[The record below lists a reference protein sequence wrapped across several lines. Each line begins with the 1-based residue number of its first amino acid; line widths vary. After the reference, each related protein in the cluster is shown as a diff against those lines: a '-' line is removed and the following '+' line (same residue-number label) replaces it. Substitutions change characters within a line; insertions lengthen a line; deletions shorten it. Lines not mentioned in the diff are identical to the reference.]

1 MCAPNVRERLVPKLR
16 RRAHRAAE
24 SDRRERWPRD
34 AETAG
39 WDERDAPE
47 VVSPVRVRVQRRER
61 EREREDEQTKGAHGA
76 RHCE

>member
-1 MCAPNVRERLVPKLR
+1 LP
-16 RRAHRAAE
+16 
-24 SDRRERWPRD
+24 WD

>member
-1 MCAPNVRERLVPKLR
+1 MP
-16 RRAHRAAE
+16 
-24 SDRRERWPRD
+24 WD

-61 EREREDEQTKGAHGA
+61 EREREDEQTKGAHGRVTA
-76 RHCE
+76 SDSAAAVFRAKRRHPRMTSATDVTRKTRKA